1 MRNVL
6 WVLIIAGLGA
16 CQPVSVQR
24 MDSTA
29 PVEAKVAD
37 ENEAYWLVEWHRV
50 IALPEDQLLL
60 TLKTREFE
68 FEQSANPETR
78 LRLALLLAEGPQP
91 VRDQGRALKLLNGFD
106 ARQASASA
114 RALAALL
121 KQVIEEQRW
130 SIDKMGELNRNL
142 KTSRMH
148 VEELKLQ
155 LQELTTI
162 EQHIQQRELPNRQT
176 EQ

>member
-1 MRNVL
+1 VRNLL
-6 WVLIIAGLGA
+6 WILVIAGLSA
-16 CQPVSVQR
+16 CQPINVQH
-24 MDSTA
+24 MDGPG
-29 PVEAKVAD
+29 PVAARVCDEAC
-37 ENEAYWLVEWHRV
+37 WLEEWHRV

-60 TLKTREFE
+60 TLKAREHE

-78 LRLALLLAEGPQP
+78 MRLVLLLAEGPQP
-91 VRDQGRALKLLNGFD
+91 VRDQGRALKLLNGLD
-106 ARQASASA
+106 VGQASAST

-130 SIDKMGELNRNL
+130 SIDKMAELNRKL
-142 KTSRMH
+142 KASQVR
-148 VEELKLQ
+148 VEELELQ

-162 EQHIQQRELPNRQT
+162 EQHIQQREIPDSQT

>member
-1 MRNVL
+1 MRNLLLV
-6 WVLIIAGLGA
+6 VVFASLGA
-16 CQPVSVQR
+16 CQSVSAQR
-24 MDSTA
+24 MDVPA
-29 PVEAKVAD
+29 PVAARMSDEAC
-37 ENEAYWLVEWHRV
+37 WLEEWHRV

-60 TLKTREFE
+60 TLETREFE
-68 FEQSANPETR
+68 FEQSANPENR

-91 VRDQGRALKLLNGFD
+91 VRDQGRALELLNGFD
-106 ARQASASA
+106 AGQASDSA

-130 SIDKMGELNRNL
+130 SIDKIDELKRNL
-142 KTSRMH
+142 KASQTD
-148 VEELKLQ
+148 VEELQLQ

-162 EQHIQQRELPNRQT
+162 EQHIQQRELPGRQT